1 MKKLLLGIICI
12 IMAAN
17 FAGCSTESSFHS
29 ESSVSVSTS
38 NTQDLIDKGDKN
50 LDAGK
55 YDEAIK
61 NYNDV
66 LKEDS
71 DEIAAYNGRGIAYGK
86 KNDFD
91 SAIKDFAQTIKLDPN
106 YAEGYNNR
114 GMAYGGKGEID
125 KALAD
130 FNKAIELD
138 SAYAQAYNNR
148 GAAYMA
154 KGDQDKAIA
163 DFKKAL
169 ELDPNNKDAKDN
181 LKSLSQ

>member
-1 MKKLLLGIICI
+1 MKKLLLGIMCI

-86 KNDFD
+86 KNDLD
-91 SAIKDFAQTIKLDPN
+91 SAIKDFSQTIKLDPN
-106 YAEGYNNR
+106 YAEGYYNL
-114 GMAYGGKGEID
+114 GLAHSEKGD
-125 KALAD
+125 AQKALAD
-130 FNKAIELD
+130 FNKAIELNPN
-138 SAYAQAYNNR
+138 YAEAYNNR
-148 GAAYMA
+148 GTIYVSL
-154 KGDQDKAIA
+154 GDNNKAMA
-163 DFKKAL
+163 DFKKAV
-169 ELDPNNKDAKDN
+169 ELDPNNIDAKNN
-181 LKSLSQ
+181 LKIVSQ